1 MDMETRRYYN
11 RLVLAGR
18 RNTPSMGEAKRDLAN
33 LYVSI
38 HLPYA

>member
-1 MDMETRRYYN
+1 MNMESRNYYN
-11 RLVLAGR
+11 RLVLKGR
-18 RNTPSMGEAKRDLAN
+18 RNTPSMGEVQRDLAS